1 MKMIGK
7 MIGWHWRLVWVPFG
21 LLCGVYGVQQA
32 VLVLLSASSK
42 DLFGN
47 GLTELFL
54 RCGQMPLFFVAM
66 FLVAVIAAA
75 AARSSGRA
83 HSLYTVY
90 TLPHSR
96 RNLPVVQFLLCLLLL
111 LLFGAWQLIL
121 YAVLYLPVTMVSA
134 GVTAEMVSVALPQGS
149 LLAEFNANPLMQLLL
164 PVSPKGWGGLIAFL
178 GVLSLES
185 ACMACCHGIRRV
197 FVSLAALVGAG
208 TASST
213 LYLWYH
219 LVVYAIKSPGE
230 WLLLAF
236 LAGTAALSAILTLFN
251 AWWSVKRTE
260 AL

>member
-1 MKMIGK
+1 MKTIK
-7 MIGWHWRLVWVPFG
+7 LIGWHWRLVKTPFA
-21 LLCGVYGVQQA
+21 LLCGVYGVQQTI
-32 VLVLLSASSK
+32 LLLLSASSK
-42 DLFGN
+42 EMFGSRM
-47 GLTELFL
+47 TELFL
-54 RCGQMPLFFVAM
+54 NCGQMPLFFVAL
-66 FLVAVIAAA
+66 FLVSAIAAA
-75 AARSSGRA
+75 ATLPSGRS

-96 RNLPVVQFLLCLLLL
+96 RDLPVAQFLLCLLLL
-111 LLFGAWQLIL
+111 LLFCAWQFIL
-121 YAVLYLPVTMVSA
+121 YTVLYLPVTMVSA

-164 PVSPKGWGGLIAFL
+164 PVSLKGWGCLVAFM

-197 FVSLAALVGAG
+197 FVSLAALVGTG
-208 TASST
+208 TASGA

-236 LAGTAALSAILTLFN
+236 LAGAAALSAILALFN